1 MSTPRPIQSSATYP
15 GAVPGRLV
23 GAVRR
28 RAEVVASTDL
38 FRLML
43 AALMILTIS
52 RIHQHYGFLKPFRPA
67 LVLVGLA
74 SLYAMANPKLLV
86 TGSILSRW
94 PTRVMAYLGAAACL
108 SVPFGLSMGGSA
120 KFILDEYSKVLIF
133 AILVVA
139 AIRHVRDLYT
149 MVWSYV
155 IACAFLA
162 WLSIFV
168 FKLQTGRGDDFARIQ
183 TGYSYDSNDLG
194 LVILIGLVF
203 TLMLFQLS
211 QVRGKLFCLGML
223 GAIGVTIA
231 RTGSRGTFLGLAVVV
246 LVLLVLLRE
255 ISPGRKIGFVAL
267 LSIGVILAAPAGY
280 WEQMLTIL
288 NPGQDYNV
296 TSTTGRWQVWKR
308 GMGYL
313 ATNPVTGVGIDNFAR
328 AEGLYSPMAA
338 YKEFDPDAPG
348 IKWSAAHNSF
358 VQALVETGLIG
369 GGLFI
374 ALVFGGVAQMFKLR
388 RRLPKSWAQGDPE
401 QRFLLSMSSYMPAAL
416 LAFAVSGSLVSF
428 AWIDPVY
435 VLAAFMSGLYV
446 SVDRKLAE
454 GAVAADG
461 IPAAA
466 ASVPRRVGRGGLG
479 FVFPAAGGHPT
490 GGVSPGPSQPRP

>member
-1 MSTPRPIQSSATYP
+1 MSTLPPP
-15 GAVPGRLV
+15 KVPPAVPGAFP
-23 GAVRR
+23 GTFTASVRR
-28 RAEVVASTDL
+28 RAEVVASQDA

-43 AALMILTIS
+43 GALMVLTIS
-52 RIHQHYGFLKPFRPA
+52 RIHQHFGFLRPFRPA
-67 LVLVGLA
+67 LLLVGMA
-74 SLYAMANPKLLV
+74 GLYAFTNPKMLV

-94 PTRVMAYLGAAACL
+94 PTRMMAYLGAAACL

-120 KFILDEYSKVLIF
+120 SYILNEYSKVLVF

-168 FKLQTGRGDDFARIQ
+168 FKMETGRGDDFSRIQ

-203 TLMLFQLS
+203 SIMLFQLS
-211 QVRGKLFCLGML
+211 QFRGKLFTLGMM
-223 GAIGVTIA
+223 GAIGITIA

-246 LVLLVLLRE
+246 LVLMLLLRD
-255 ISPGRKIGFVAL
+255 ISASRKLGLVML
-267 LSIGVILAAPAGY
+267 VGVGVLLAAPQGY
-280 WEQMLTIL
+280 WAQMLTIFS
-288 NPGQDYNV
+288 PGEDYNV

-313 ATNPVTGVGIDNFAR
+313 AGNPVTGIGINNFGR
-328 AEGLYSPMAA
+328 AEGLYSSMA
-338 YKEFDPDAPG
+338 ENRQFDPEAPG

-358 VQALVETGLIG
+358 VQALVETGLVG
-369 GGLFI
+369 GGLFCV
-374 ALVFGGVAQMFKLR
+374 LVVGGIVRMFKLR
-388 RRLPKSWAQGDPE
+388 RRLPQAWSTGDPE
-401 QRFLLSMSSYMPAAL
+401 QRFLFSMCNYLPAAL
-416 LAFAVSGSLVSF
+416 LAFVVSGSLVSF
-428 AWIDPVY
+428 AWIDPIY

-446 SVDRKLAE
+446 SIERKLAE
-454 GAVAADG
+454 EGGGVPG
-461 IPAAA
+461 IVTAI
-466 ASVPRRVGRGGLG
+466 ASPRRVGRGGLAYTLPG
-479 FVFPAAGGHPT
+479 AINPAPAVTPPQI
-490 GGVSPGPSQPRP
+490 SPRRH